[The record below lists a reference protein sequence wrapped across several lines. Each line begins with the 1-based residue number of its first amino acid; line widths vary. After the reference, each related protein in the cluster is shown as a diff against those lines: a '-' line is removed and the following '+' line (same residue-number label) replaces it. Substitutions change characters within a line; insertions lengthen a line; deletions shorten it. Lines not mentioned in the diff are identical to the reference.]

1 MSDGERDK
9 EQGLGL
15 SGEELVG
22 RARAIEAAGVQRRHE
37 ELMSIA
43 VEEDGIDAVLAE
55 QVHALALEENL
66 APAYALALV
75 ATGIGVEELVA
86 PESGD
91 DDSIQQTAP
100 DWVLEGDVSPASIAR
115 ERRLRSSMRR
125 LRHHLEEAGSAGDA
139 VQRFLAEPDVGRV
152 LY

>member
-1 MSDGERDK
+1 MSELESRMELEGESLLER
-9 EQGLGL
+9 
-15 SGEELVG
+15 V
-22 RARAIEAAGVQRRHE
+22 RAIEAAGVHRRHE

-43 VEEDGIDAVLAE
+43 VDQDGIDPILAE

-75 ATGIGVEELVA
+75 ATGIGVEELVP

-91 DDSIQQTAP
+91 DESIQQSAP
-100 DWVLEGDVSPASIAR
+100 DWVLEGDVSPAAIAR

-125 LRHHLEEAGSAGDA
+125 LRHHLEEAGSASDA
-139 VQRFLAEPDVGRV
+139 VQRFLAEPDVGQI